1 MNQQNIEKIITTS
14 FPSKTDSL
22 LKFLRSLDSEQ
33 KEWIGLLM
41 MRAYKAGKDQEFK
54 VQILFND

>member
-22 LKFLRSLDSEQ
+22 LKFVRSLDSEQ